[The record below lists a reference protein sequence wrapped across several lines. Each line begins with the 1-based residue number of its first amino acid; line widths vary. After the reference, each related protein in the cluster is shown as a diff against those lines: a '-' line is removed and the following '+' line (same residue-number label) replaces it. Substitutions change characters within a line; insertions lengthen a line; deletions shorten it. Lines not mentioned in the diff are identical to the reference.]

1 MLEIRKDI
9 IFEMKKNTSVRNIL
23 GETFFILDS
32 ESGKQFNLS
41 EMEYEIVD
49 MITKGYKFDEI
60 VDKIASEYN
69 AEKEQIS
76 ADLTEYVISL
86 YEAGLIFVK

>member
-1 MLEIRKDI
+1 
-9 IFEMKKNTSVRNIL
+9 
-23 GETFFILDS
+23 
-32 ESGKQFNLS
+32 
-41 EMEYEIVD
+41 MEYEIVD

>member
-1 MLEIRKDI
+1 MNQENSI
-9 IFEMKKNTSVRNIL
+9 IS
-23 GETFFILDS
+23 
-32 ESGKQFNLS
+32 
-41 EMEYEIVD
+41 